1 MRMRRPFLLA
11 LCALPLIL
19 AGMRVGAV
27 APVDL
32 AAGVR
37 DRLLNAQVLRGQFEQ
52 TKHVAGFK
60 KPLISKGDFLV
71 AKERGVLW
79 QTREPF
85 PGVLRLTR
93 NEIRAT
99 QNGEVA
105 FRLDASSEPSVSVI
119 NGVLFSL
126 LNGDVA
132 ALDQHFQIDGEL
144 RGAAWHL
151 KLTPKDA
158 NMAKLMQR
166 IELDG
171 DKFVRRIDIVEG
183 NGDDTSIDLT
193 GQSSQPAALS
203 SDESARFE

>member
-1 MRMRRPFLLA
+1 MMRRA
-11 LCALPLIL
+11 WCWSVCALLLGIAAMP
-19 AGMRVGAV
+19 AGAAGSA
-27 APVDL
+27 DL

-37 DRLLNAQVLRGQFEQ
+37 DRLQNAMVLRGQFEQ
-52 TKHVAGFK
+52 TKQVAGFK
-60 KPLISKGDFLV
+60 KPLVSKGDFLV
-71 AKERGVLW
+71 AKARGVLW
-79 QTREPF
+79 QTRAPF
-85 PGVLRLTR
+85 PSVLRLTR

-105 FRLDASSEPSVSVI
+105 FRLDASSEPTVSVI

-132 ALDQHFQIDGEL
+132 ALESHFEIEGEL
-144 RGAAWHL
+144 RGSAWHL

-171 DKFVRRIDIVEG
+171 DKFVRHIEIAEG
-183 NGDDTSIDLT
+183 NGDDTSIVLS
-193 GQSSQPAALS
+193 GQSSEPASLTG
-203 SDESARFE
+203 DESARFE

>member
-1 MRMRRPFLLA
+1 MMARRLRLMGLFGVALLVT
-11 LCALPLIL
+11 CA
-19 AGMRVGAV
+19 AASAVGV
-27 APVDL
+27 TDL
-32 AAGVR
+32 ADGVR
-37 DRLLNAQVLRGQFEQ
+37 NRLVNANVLRGQFEQ

-60 KPLISKGDFLV
+60 KALVSKGDFLV

-85 PGVLRLTR
+85 PSTLRLTR

-99 QNGEVA
+99 QNGAVA

-132 ALDQHFQIDGEL
+132 ALEQHFQIDGAL
-144 RGAAWHL
+144 HGSAWHL
-151 KLTPKDA
+151 TLTPKDA

-171 DKFVRRIDIVEG
+171 DQFVRHIEIAEG
-183 NGDDTSIDLT
+183 NGDDTSINLS
-193 GQSSQPAALS
+193 GQSSEPAALS
-203 SDESARFE
+203 SDESARFD

>member
-1 MRMRRPFLLA
+1 MRRPFLLA

-144 RGAAWHL
+144 RGTAWHL
-151 KLTPKDA
+151 KLAPKDA

-183 NGDDTSIDLT
+183 NGDDTSIDLS

>member
-1 MRMRRPFLLA
+1 MMRRYFLVALYASLLVITASVASAATSGELA
-11 LCALPLIL
+11 T
-19 AGMRVGAV
+19 
-27 APVDL
+27 
-32 AAGVR
+32 GVR
-37 DRLLNAQVLRGQFEQ
+37 DRLLNVLVLRGQFEQ
-52 TKHVAGFK
+52 TKHVFGFK
-60 KPLISKGDFLV
+60 KPLVSKGDFLV

-85 PGVLRLTR
+85 SSVLRLTR

-105 FRLDASSEPSVSVI
+105 FRLDASSEPSVSII

-132 ALDQHFQIDGEL
+132 ALDSHFQIEGEL
-144 RGAAWHL
+144 RGSAWHL
-151 KLTPKDA
+151 QLTPKDA

-171 DKFVRRIDIVEG
+171 DKFVRHIQIAEG
-183 NGDDTSIDLT
+183 NGDDTSIVLS
-193 GQSSQPAALS
+193 GQTSEPAALTNE
-203 SDESARFE
+203 ESARFE